1 MFSRIGA
8 RGGIGTVFAIADDC
22 MQEPKRRLSRQ
33 KIGEGLLTA
42 GSTILLIVML
52 VVIDWRTTQKVTSL
66 VQDRPFKALG
76 SGVAWLEGAGSAFL
90 DAIRYQSLEHA
101 PMTVFFV
108 VAVILVLFMTRT

>member
-1 MFSRIGA
+1 MAA
-8 RGGIGTVFAIADDC
+8 RAGVGMAFAIPDDC

-42 GSTILLIVML
+42 GSMILLIVML
-52 VVIDWRTTQKVTSL
+52 VAIDWRTSQKATSFI
-66 VQDRPFKALG
+66 QDRPFRALG

-101 PMTVFFV
+101 PMMVFFV